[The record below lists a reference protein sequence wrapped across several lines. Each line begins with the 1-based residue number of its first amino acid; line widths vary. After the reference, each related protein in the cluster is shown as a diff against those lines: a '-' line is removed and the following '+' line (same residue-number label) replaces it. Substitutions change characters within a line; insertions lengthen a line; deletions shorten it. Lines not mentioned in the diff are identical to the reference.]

1 MLGLPPD
8 ALLPLVVER
17 LLAVMEGERCISI
30 MRVILPEMLHGTTEL
45 SPIVLSC
52 FQRLMA
58 YLRHTLQIQVDKGT
72 LRADLDPSATAQ
84 LIANSLIGIV
94 LCRQILCD
102 PSVQECTHEELVR
115 VLLGSLD

>member
-1 MLGLPPD
+1 
-8 ALLPLVVER
+8 
-17 LLAVMEGERCISI
+17 VMEGERFISM

-52 FQRLMA
+52 FQRLTA
-58 YLRHTLQIQVDKGT
+58 SFRHTLQIQRDKGT
-72 LRADLDPSATAQ
+72 LRADLDPSVTAQ
-84 LIANSLIGIV
+84 LIVNSLIGIV

-102 PSVQECTHEELVR
+102 PSMQECTHEELVR